1 MKNTLSNNTEANKNE
16 LFAYTQKEDEMDEF
30 DEMSDAEI
38 EALTEMDEMGKG
50 IPNPIPLMSNEER
63 FAASQKAIETRK
75 ARMRLKDEMKHG
87 KLSVAEAIKM
97 PVMQRMKVYEF
108 IRAIP
113 GIGTNRAKEF
123 MLANS
128 IADNRRVGGL
138 SEHRRAQVI
147 ALGGER

>member
-1 MKNTLSNNTEANKNE
+1 MNEFDEA
-16 LFAYTQKEDEMDEF
+16 FTDDEIDKMCEF
-30 DEMSDAEI
+30 DEMD
-38 EALTEMDEMGKG
+38 KG
-50 IPNPIPLMSNEER
+50 IPNPLPLMTPEER
-63 FAASQKAIETRK
+63 FAASQKAIEVRK

-87 KLSVAEAIKM
+87 KLSVAEAIAM

-113 GIGTNRAKEF
+113 GIGINRAKEF

-138 SEHRRAQVI
+138 SEHRRAQII

>member
-1 MKNTLSNNTEANKNE
+1 
-16 LFAYTQKEDEMDEF
+16 MDEF

-38 EALTEMDEMGKG
+38 DALTEMDEMSRG
-50 IPNPIPLMSNEER
+50 IPNPLPQLTQEER
-63 FAASQKAIETRK
+63 SAASQKAIETRR

-97 PVMQRMKVYEF
+97 PVMRRMKVYEF

-113 GIGTNRAKEF
+113 GIGINRAKEF
-123 MLANS
+123 MLNNS

-138 SEHRRAQVI
+138 SERHRTQII

>member
-1 MKNTLSNNTEANKNE
+1 M
-16 LFAYTQKEDEMDEF
+16 LFAYIQKEDEMDEF
-30 DEMSDAEI
+30 DELSDAEI
-38 EALTEMDEMGKG
+38 EALTEIDEMGKG
-50 IPNPIPLMSNEER
+50 IPNPLPLMSQEER

-87 KLSVAEAIKM
+87 KLSIAEAIKM

>member
-1 MKNTLSNNTEANKNE
+1 
-16 LFAYTQKEDEMDEF
+16 MDEF

-63 FAASQKAIETRK
+63 FGASQKAIETRK
-75 ARMRLKDEMKHG
+75 ARMRLKREMKDG
-87 KLSVAEAIKM
+87 ELSVAAAIEL
-97 PVMQRMKVYEF
+97 PVMQRMKVFEF

-113 GIGTNRAKEF
+113 GIGPKRAKEF
-123 MLANS
+123 MLSNS

-138 SEHRRAQVI
+138 SKHRRSQII

>member
-1 MKNTLSNNTEANKNE
+1 
-16 LFAYTQKEDEMDEF
+16 MDEF
-30 DEMSDAEI
+30 DELSDAEI
-38 EALTEMDEMGKG
+38 DALTEFDEMGKG
-50 IPNPIPLMSNEER
+50 IPNPLPLMSREER

-75 ARMRLKDEMKHG
+75 ARMHLKREMKDG
-87 KLSVAEAIKM
+87 KLSIAEAIKM

-113 GIGTNRAKEF
+113 GIGFNRAKEF
-123 MLANS
+123 MLSNS

-138 SEHRRAQVI
+138 SKHRRAQVI

>member
-1 MKNTLSNNTEANKNE
+1 
-16 LFAYTQKEDEMDEF
+16 MDEF

-50 IPNPIPLMSNEER
+50 ILNPLPHLTPEER
-63 FAASQKAIETRK
+63 FAASQKAIETCK
-75 ARMRLKDEMKHG
+75 VRMRLKDEMKHG
-87 KLSVAEAIKM
+87 KLSVAEAIVM

-123 MLANS
+123 MLTNS

-138 SEHRRAQVI
+138 SKHRRAQVI

>member
-1 MKNTLSNNTEANKNE
+1 
-16 LFAYTQKEDEMDEF
+16 MDEF
-30 DEMSDAEI
+30 DELSDAEI
-38 EALTEMDEMGKG
+38 DALTEMDEMDKG
-50 IPNPIPLMSNEER
+50 FPNPLPQLTPEER

-113 GIGTNRAKEF
+113 GIGINRAKEF

-138 SEHRRAQVI
+138 SEHRRAQII
-147 ALGGER
+147 ALEGEC

>member
-1 MKNTLSNNTEANKNE
+1 
-16 LFAYTQKEDEMDEF
+16 MDEF

-38 EALTEMDEMGKG
+38 DALTEMDEMSRG
-50 IPNPIPLMSNEER
+50 IPNPLPRLTQEER
-63 FAASQKAIETRK
+63 SAASKKAIETRR
-75 ARMRLKDEMKHG
+75 ARMRLKREMKEG
-87 KLSVAEAIKM
+87 NLSVAAAIEL
-97 PVMQRMKVYEF
+97 PVMQCMKVFEF

-113 GIGTNRAKEF
+113 GIGINRAREF

-138 SEHRRAQVI
+138 SKHRRAQVI

>member
-1 MKNTLSNNTEANKNE
+1 
-16 LFAYTQKEDEMDEF
+16 MDEF

-38 EALTEMDEMGKG
+38 DALTEMDEMSKG
-50 IPNPIPLMSNEER
+50 LPNPIPLLTQEER
-63 FAASQKAIETRK
+63 SAASQKAIAARRT
-75 ARMRLKDEMKHG
+75 RMRLKREMKDG
-87 KLSVAEAIKM
+87 ELSVAAAIEL
-97 PVMQRMKVYEF
+97 PVMRRMKVFEF

>member
-1 MKNTLSNNTEANKNE
+1 
-16 LFAYTQKEDEMDEF
+16 MDEW
-30 DEMSDAEI
+30 DDMSDAEI

-50 IPNPIPLMSNEER
+50 FPNLPPQLTPEQR
-63 FAASQKAIETRK
+63 FAASQKASETRK
-75 ARMRLKDEMKHG
+75 ERMRLKREMKEG
-87 KLSVAEAIKM
+87 SLSVASAIEL
-97 PVMQRMKVYEF
+97 PVMQRMKVFEF

-113 GIGTNRAKEF
+113 GIGPKRAREF

-138 SEHRRAQVI
+138 SKHRRAQVI

>member
-1 MKNTLSNNTEANKNE
+1 
-16 LFAYTQKEDEMDEF
+16 MDEF
-30 DEMSDAEI
+30 DELSDAEI
-38 EALTEMDEMGKG
+38 DALTEFDEMGKG
-50 IPNPIPLMSNEER
+50 FPPNPLPKPTTEQR
-63 FAASQKAIETRK
+63 FAASQKAIEVRK
-75 ARMRLKDEMKHG
+75 ARTRLKREMKDG
-87 KLSVAEAIKM
+87 KLSVAEAIAM

-108 IRAIP
+108 LRAIP

-123 MLANS
+123 MHSNS

>member
-1 MKNTLSNNTEANKNE
+1 MSEFDEAFTDDE
-16 LFAYTQKEDEMDEF
+16 IDEMCEF
-30 DEMSDAEI
+30 DEMD
-38 EALTEMDEMGKG
+38 KG
-50 IPNPIPLMSNEER
+50 FPNPLPQLTPEQR

-113 GIGTNRAKEF
+113 GIGTNRAKDL

-138 SEHRRAQVI
+138 SEHRRAQII

>member
-1 MKNTLSNNTEANKNE
+1 
-16 LFAYTQKEDEMDEF
+16 MDEF

-38 EALTEMDEMGKG
+38 DALTEMDEIGKG
-50 IPNPIPLMSNEER
+50 LPNPLPLLTPKER
-63 FAASQKAIETRK
+63 FAASQKAIETRRT
-75 ARMRLKDEMKHG
+75 RMRLKREMKDG
-87 KLSVAEAIKM
+87 ELSVAAAIEL
-97 PVMQRMKVYEF
+97 PVMRRMKVFEF

-113 GIGTNRAKEF
+113 GIGPNRAREF

-138 SEHRRAQVI
+138 SKHRRAQVI

>member
-1 MKNTLSNNTEANKNE
+1 
-16 LFAYTQKEDEMDEF
+16 MDEF

-38 EALTEMDEMGKG
+38 EALTEMDETGKG
-50 IPNPIPLMSNEER
+50 IPNPLPRLTPEER
-63 FAASQKAIETRK
+63 FSASQKAIETRRT
-75 ARMRLKDEMKHG
+75 RMRLKREMKEG
-87 KLSVAEAIKM
+87 NLSVAAAIEL
-97 PVMQRMKVYEF
+97 PVMQRMKVFEF

-113 GIGTNRAKEF
+113 GIGINRAKEF

-138 SEHRRAQVI
+138 SKHRRAQVI

>member
-1 MKNTLSNNTEANKNE
+1 
-16 LFAYTQKEDEMDEF
+16 MDEF
-30 DEMSDAEI
+30 DEMSDADI
-38 EALTEMDEMGKG
+38 EALTEMDEMGK
-50 IPNPIPLMSNEER
+50 
-63 FAASQKAIETRK
+63 
-75 ARMRLKDEMKHG
+75 
-87 KLSVAEAIKM
+87 V
-97 PVMQRMKVYEF
+97 

>member
-1 MKNTLSNNTEANKNE
+1 
-16 LFAYTQKEDEMDEF
+16 MDEF

-38 EALTEMDEMGKG
+38 DALTEMDEMNKG
-50 IPNPIPLMSNEER
+50 FPPNPLPQLTPEQR

-87 KLSVAEAIKM
+87 KLSVAEAIGM

-108 IRAIP
+108 LRAIP

-128 IADNRRVGGL
+128 IADNRRIGGL

>member
-1 MKNTLSNNTEANKNE
+1 
-16 LFAYTQKEDEMDEF
+16 MDEF
-30 DEMSDAEI
+30 DELSDAEI
-38 EALTEMDEMGKG
+38 DALTEMDEMDKG
-50 IPNPIPLMSNEER
+50 FPNLPPQLTPEER
-63 FAASQKAIETRK
+63 SAASQKAIETRK

-87 KLSVAEAIKM
+87 KLSVAEAIAM

-113 GIGTNRAKEF
+113 GIGINRAKEF

-138 SEHRRAQVI
+138 SEHRRAQVV
-147 ALGGER
+147 ALGGEC

>member
-1 MKNTLSNNTEANKNE
+1 
-16 LFAYTQKEDEMDEF
+16 MDEF

-50 IPNPIPLMSNEER
+50 FPTNPLPQLTPEQR
-63 FAASQKAIETRK
+63 FAASQKASETRK
-75 ARMRLKDEMKHG
+75 TRMRLKREMKEG
-87 KLSVAEAIKM
+87 SLSVASAIEL
-97 PVMQRMKVYEF
+97 PVMQRMKVFEF

-113 GIGTNRAKEF
+113 GIGPRRAKEF